1 MMATPACEMLLLDCG
16 DKVSRCR
23 KQISLMT
30 FKFRGMK
37 VNNLRTIKYNIRNI
51 LLIDRV
57 ATTTPFI
64 RDKNL
69 KLYFLIII

>member
-1 MMATPACEMLLLDCG
+1 
-16 DKVSRCR
+16 
-23 KQISLMT
+23 MT

-51 LLIDRV
+51 LLIDGA

-64 RDKNL
+64 RDKKSENVFPC
-69 KLYFLIII
+69 YYIRH